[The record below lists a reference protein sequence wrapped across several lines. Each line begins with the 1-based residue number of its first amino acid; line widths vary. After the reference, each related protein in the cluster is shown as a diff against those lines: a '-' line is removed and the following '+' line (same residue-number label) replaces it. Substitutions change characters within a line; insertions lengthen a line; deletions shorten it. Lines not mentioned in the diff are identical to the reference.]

1 MFIIN
6 SHSVHQFNFPEFT
19 HLYTYLLSVDVFK
32 EFQIQSYFFKL
43 KAPSNKE
50 WFKPWLEM
58 KYIHHLLP
66 IEQHILMYQLY
77 QKLIQDCLLDKKQ
90 EENTKEI
97 YKIIEEIEKRYNQDL
112 TLEII
117 AEQFHFHPNSLSRLF
132 KRQTTISFYQY
143 LQKIR
148 LKHAYYDLIHT
159 NMKIIDIALNHGF
172 KNVKSFENVFKKEY
186 HTTPTKYRKVNN

>member
-1 MFIIN
+1 M
-6 SHSVHQFNFPEFT
+6 
-19 HLYTYLLSVDVFK
+19 L
-32 EFQIQSYFFKL
+32 
-43 KAPSNKE
+43 
-50 WFKPWLEM
+50 
-58 KYIHHLLP
+58 
-66 IEQHILMYQLY
+66 
-77 QKLIQDCLLDKKQ
+77 
-90 EENTKEI
+90 
-97 YKIIEEIEKRYNQDL
+97 
-112 TLEII
+112 
-117 AEQFHFHPNSLSRLF
+117 NSLSRLF

>member
-43 KAPSNKE
+43 K
-50 WFKPWLEM
+50 
-58 KYIHHLLP
+58 
-66 IEQHILMYQLY
+66 YQLY
-77 QKLIQDCLLDKKQ
+77 QKLIQDCLLEKKQ

-143 LQKIR
+143 LQ
-148 LKHAYYDLIHT
+148 HAYYDLIHT

>member
-6 SHSVHQFNFPEFT
+6 SHSVHQFNFPDL
-19 HLYTYLLSVDVFK
+19 HIYIHIYCQLMSLKNFK
-32 EFQIQSYFFKL
+32 FKSYFFKL

-58 KYIHHLLP
+58 KIYSPSFTNRTTYFNVSTLS
-66 IEQHILMYQLY
+66 
-77 QKLIQDCLLDKKQ
+77 KLIQDCLLDKKQ

-132 KRQTTISFYQY
+132 KRQTTISFYTIIY
-143 LQKIR
+143 QKI
-148 LKHAYYDLIHT
+148 
-159 NMKIIDIALNHGF
+159 KIKTCLL
-172 KNVKSFENVFKKEY
+172 
-186 HTTPTKYRKVNN
+186 